1 MWIPVGVGNR
11 RWAPTTP
18 LLCGQLCFPA
28 LCLLSCPCFPPY
40 PGPPLHS
47 HLQALPALSSILCL
61 QLWTEPQNRAEGHRL
76 ALRITG
82 HLAAHST
89 SQRFSVTLPKALFYT
104 PSHPQGTSPQLSRW
118 ITGTRLPRPSA
129 GEEAPTPPSQPVL
142 SQYQVCTG
150 VWLSL
155 PTLGLPLYLSQH
167 ATPVNVC
174 TPDSLSAS
182 WRSRPTPCPNPS
194 CSTASPV
201 IRNGPLTGPPCLLS
215 HAPPHPIS
223 HPEHSDLLTRARLS
237 LCSFKAINGFLLPL
251 E

>member
-18 LLCGQLCFPA
+18 LLCGQPCFPA

-76 ALRITG
+76 ALGITG

-104 PSHPQGTSPQLSRW
+104 PSHPQGISPQLSRW

-129 GEEAPTPPSQPVL
+129 GEEAPTPPSRPVL

-155 PTLGLPLYLSQH
+155 STLGLPLYLSQH

-174 TPDSLSAS
+174 TPDSFSAS

-201 IRNGPLTGPPCLLS
+201 IRNGPLTGPPFPSLS
-215 HAPPHPIS
+215 CPAPS
-223 HPEHSDLLTRARLS
+223 HFSPGTQ
-237 LCSFKAINGFLLPL
+237 
-251 E
+251 